1 MAIYDKSTKE
11 LIKEFLKTFVVPE
24 SKGFGLVE
32 RKPIQDGGFFSR
44 QEIIS
49 WFANN
54 YPKIKKGTVTAHLVL
69 LSTNAPSRIHYNV
82 KFTGTYDILFQIDST
97 NFRLYDKVNDPKP
110 IYENNIVEQVEDV
123 EVENEYSDDNENNY
137 ESKEFAYEKDLQNFL
152 AKNLYVIE
160 ENLKLY
166 EQDEINGIGYPA
178 GGRFI
183 DILAVDKNNNLV
195 VVELKVARG
204 YDRTIG
210 QILRY
215 MAWIKKELAD
225 QGQLVRGVIVASHI
239 SNDLKLASF
248 SLSNVELFEY
258 KLAFSL
264 NKIDKNN

>member
-1 MAIYDKSTKE
+1 MAIYDKPTKE
-11 LIKEFLKTFVVPE
+11 LIKEFLKAFVVPKSE
-24 SKGFGLVE
+24 GFGLIE
-32 RKPIQDGGFFSR
+32 RKPIQDGGYFSR

-49 WFANN
+49 WFTKN
-54 YPKIKKGTVTAHLVL
+54 YPKIKKGTITAHLVL
-69 LSTNAPSRIHYNV
+69 LSTNARSRIHYNL
-82 KFTGTYDILFQIDST
+82 KSTGTHDILFQMDSS
-97 NFRLYDKVNDPKP
+97 NYRLYDRENDPQP
-110 IYENNIVEQVEDV
+110 IYENNIEQVE
-123 EVENEYSDDNENNY
+123 EVEIENEDLDENNY

-166 EQDEINGIGYPA
+166 EQDEINGIEYPA

-183 DILAVDKNNNLV
+183 DILAVDKNNNFV

-225 QGQLVRGVIVASHI
+225 QGQLVRGVIVASNI
-239 SNDLKLASF
+239 SNDLKLASS

-258 KLAFSL
+258 KLSFSL
-264 NKIDKNN
+264 NKIDTSN

>member
-32 RKPIQDGGFFSR
+32 RKPIQDGGCFSR

-82 KFTGTYDILFQIDST
+82 KSNGTYDILFQIDST
-97 NFRLYDKVNDPKP
+97 NFRLYDKENDPKP
-110 IYENNIVEQVEDV
+110 IYENNIVEQIEDV
-123 EVENEYSDDNENNY
+123 EDENNY
-137 ESKEFAYEKDLQNFL
+137 ESKEFAYEKDLQNYL

-166 EQDEINGIGYPA
+166 EQDEINGIEYPA
-178 GGRFI
+178 GRRFI
-183 DILAVDKNNNLV
+183 DILAVDKNNNFV

-239 SNDLKLASF
+239 SNDLKLASS